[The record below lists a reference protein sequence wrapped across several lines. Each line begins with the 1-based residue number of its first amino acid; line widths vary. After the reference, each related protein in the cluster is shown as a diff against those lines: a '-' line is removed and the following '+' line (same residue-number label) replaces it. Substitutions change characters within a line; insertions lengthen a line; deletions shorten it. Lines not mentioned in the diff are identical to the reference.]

1 MNIVFAYHN
10 GDAELALLSAKA
22 ITAMGINMRHKATLC
37 ATNDTALTYEITEEL
52 KKSFPEVKRIIAQD
66 GFNGWPLGPN
76 QMFSDAAAQ
85 CYAVNEPW
93 MFWEPDCVPMKQGWA
108 DDLEAEFR
116 KEPAIL
122 GHQYEGG
129 MASNGKNIYK
139 MIVGSAIYPPNFLDF
154 CPSAR
159 SLDNYN
165 LAYRSAGSIPEP
177 WDVRCRWNFMAIGRD
192 CPLLR
197 TYWKSVNYQWK
208 DGKIVFFAEDPEAQ
222 AIQGVTCPD
231 RIISSKAVVI
241 HGCKDGS
248 LHKMAIAGFPM
259 PEDKPLMPSDS
270 TGLSDEAKTLFN
282 SCEPWTP
289 EKAAQL
295 EKAAAET
302 PSNSMGLEGEGQNV
316 PALNIPDQER
326 ENSPISVEP
335 QNPESTIPV
344 RERDGERQH
353 IAKEDER
360 RPNTTCHKK
369 SVNVEKVVQNVTN
382 DELRS
387 TLCNKTSDKMHNSPD
402 VANCQ
407 KVTVKRK
414 NKSPS
419 KAKKRRNLSPEER
432 QRRSDAM
439 RAILARK
446 AERKAQG
453 VV

>member
-22 ITAMGINMRHKATLC
+22 ITSFGINMRHKATVC
-37 ATNDTALTYEITEEL
+37 ATNDTALLFDIIEEL
-52 KKSFPEVKRIIAQD
+52 KKSFPEVGRIVAQD
-66 GFNGWPLGPN
+66 GYNGWPLGPN
-76 QMFSDAAAQ
+76 QMFSDASSQ
-85 CYAVNEPW
+85 CYAINEPW

-108 DDLEAEFR
+108 DDLETEFR

-129 MASNGKNIYK
+129 MATNGKNIYK
-139 MIVGSAIYPPNFLDF
+139 MIVGSAVYPPNFLDF

-165 LAYRSAGSIPEP
+165 LAYRSAGTIPEP
-177 WDVRCRWNFMAIGRD
+177 WDVRCRWNFMAVGRD

-208 DGKIVFFAEDPEAQ
+208 DGKIIFFAEDPEAQ
-222 AIQGVTCPD
+222 AVQGVTCSD
-231 RIISSKAVVI
+231 RVISSQAVVI

-259 PEDKPLMPSDS
+259 PSDS
-270 TGLSDEAKTLFN
+270 TGLES
-282 SCEPWTP
+282 
-289 EKAAQL
+289 
-295 EKAAAET
+295 
-302 PSNSMGLEGEGQNV
+302 
-316 PALNIPDQER
+316 IPVREWQELMD
-326 ENSPISVEP
+326 SVDHI
-335 QNPESTIPV
+335 NPESTIPV
-344 RERDGERQH
+344 REPD
-353 IAKEDER
+353 
-360 RPNTTCHKK
+360 TTLQKVIQ
-369 SVNVEKVVQNVTN
+369 SVDTCSQGPTV
-382 DELRS
+382 
-387 TLCNKTSDKMHNSPD
+387 CNKTSDKMRNSSD

-419 KAKKRRNLSPEER
+419 KANKKRRKLSPEER

-439 RAILARK
+439 KAILARK

>member
-22 ITAMGINMRHKATLC
+22 ITAMGINMRHKAAVC
-37 ATNDTALTYEITEEL
+37 ATNDSALLFDIIEEL
-52 KKSFPEVKRIIAQD
+52 KKSFPEVGRIIAQD
-66 GFNGWPLGPN
+66 GYNGWPLGPN

-139 MIVGSAIYPPNFLDF
+139 MIVGSAVYPPNFLDF

-208 DGKIVFFAEDPEAQ
+208 EGKIVFFAEDPEAQ
-222 AIQGVTCPD
+222 AVQGVTCPD
-231 RIISSKAVVI
+231 RVISSKAVVI

-248 LHKMAIAGFPM
+248 LHRMAIAGFPI
-259 PEDKPLMPSDS
+259 PSDS
-270 TGLSDEAKTLFN
+270 TGLSDEAKALFD

-295 EKAAAET
+295 EKAAADI
-302 PSNSMGLEGEGQNV
+302 PSNSTGLDELSGNSRQLEGRGQAV
-316 PALNIPDQER
+316 PDL
-326 ENSPISVEP
+326 
-335 QNPESTIPV
+335 
-344 RERDGERQH
+344 
-353 IAKEDER
+353 
-360 RPNTTCHKK
+360 
-369 SVNVEKVVQNVTN
+369 VQNVNN
-382 DELRS
+382 D
-387 TLCNKTSDKMHNSPD
+387 
-402 VANCQ
+402 AQ
-407 KVTVKRK
+407 KLTVKRK
-414 NKSPS
+414 NKSPY

-439 RAILARK
+439 KAILARK
-446 AERKAQG
+446 AERKAQSI
-453 VV
+453 V

>member
-10 GDAELALLSAKA
+10 GDAELAMLSAKA
-22 ITAMGINMRHKATLC
+22 ITAMGINMRHKATVC

-108 DDLEAEFR
+108 DDLETEFR

-129 MASNGKNIYK
+129 MACNGKNIYK

-165 LAYRSAGSIPEP
+165 LAYRSAGAIPEP

-222 AIQGVTCPD
+222 AIQGVTCAD
-231 RIISSKAVVI
+231 RVISSQAVVI

-259 PEDKPLMPSDS
+259 PES
-270 TGLSDEAKTLFN
+270 
-282 SCEPWTP
+282 
-289 EKAAQL
+289 
-295 EKAAAET
+295 
-302 PSNSMGLEGEGQNV
+302 
-316 PALNIPDQER
+316 IPDQE
-326 ENSPISVEP
+326 
-335 QNPESTIPV
+335 PETQFIPV
-344 RERDGERQH
+344 AHEPVIPAREHLPQYIISEALGP
-353 IAKEDER
+353 IAL
-360 RPNTTCHKK
+360 
-369 SVNVEKVVQNVTN
+369 TN
-382 DELRS
+382 ASEVS
-387 TLCNKTSDKMHNSPD
+387 NSPD

-407 KVTVKRK
+407 KLTVKRK

-419 KAKKRRNLSPEER
+419 KANKKKKRNLSPEER
-432 QRRSDAM
+432 QRRSDLM
-439 RAILARK
+439 KAILARK

>member
-22 ITAMGINMRHKATLC
+22 ITAFGINMRHKATVC
-37 ATNDTALTYEITEEL
+37 ATNDTALIHEITEEL
-52 KKSFPEVKRIIAQD
+52 NKSFPEVGRIVAQD
-66 GFNGWPLGPN
+66 GYNGWPLGPN
-76 QMFSDAAAQ
+76 QMFSDASSQ
-85 CYAVNEPW
+85 CYAINEPW
-93 MFWEPDCVPMKQGWA
+93 MFWEPDCVPMKSGWV
-108 DDLEAEFR
+108 DDLETEFR

-129 MASNGKNIYK
+129 MATNGKNIYK

-222 AIQGVTCPD
+222 AVQGVTCPD
-231 RIISSKAVVI
+231 RVISSKAVVI

-248 LHKMAIAGFPM
+248 LHRMAVSGFP
-259 PEDKPLMPSDS
+259 MPSDS
-270 TGLSDEAKTLFN
+270 TGLDV
-282 SCEPWTP
+282 
-289 EKAAQL
+289 
-295 EKAAAET
+295 
-302 PSNSMGLEGEGQNV
+302 PSNSMGLEQGGGQNA
-316 PALNIPDQER
+316 PTLNIPDQEQTFS
-326 ENSPISVEP
+326 NVSVGDEI
-335 QNPESTIPV
+335 EIIHIPV
-344 RERDGERQH
+344 REY
-353 IAKEDER
+353 
-360 RPNTTCHKK
+360 
-369 SVNVEKVVQNVTN
+369 VQNINNDAQKVTVC
-382 DELRS
+382 D
-387 TLCNKTSDKMHNSPD
+387 KTSLVMRNSPD
-402 VANCQ
+402 VANRQ
-407 KVTVKRK
+407 KTPVKRK

-419 KAKKRRNLSPEER
+419 KANKKKKRNLSPEER
-432 QRRSDAM
+432 QRRSEAM

-453 VV
+453 AV

>member
-10 GDAELALLSAKA
+10 GDAELALLSAKS
-22 ITAMGINMRHKATLC
+22 ITAMGINIRHKATLC
-37 ATNDTALTYEITEEL
+37 ATNDTVLTYEITEEL

-76 QMFSDAAAQ
+76 QMFSDAASQ

-108 DDLEAEFR
+108 DDLETEFR
-116 KEPAIL
+116 KKPAIL
-122 GHQYEGG
+122 GHQYQGG

-154 CPSAR
+154 CPSAQ

-165 LAYRSAGSIPEP
+165 ISYRSAGTIPEP

-192 CPLLR
+192 CSLLR

-231 RIISSKAVVI
+231 RVISSQAVVI

-259 PEDKPLMPSDS
+259 PEDNPVI
-270 TGLSDEAKTLFN
+270 
-282 SCEPWTP
+282 
-289 EKAAQL
+289 
-295 EKAAAET
+295 
-302 PSNSMGLEGEGQNV
+302 PSNSKGLEGEGQNV
-316 PALNIPDQER
+316 PDLVQ
-326 ENSPISVEP
+326 
-335 QNPESTIPV
+335 
-344 RERDGERQH
+344 
-353 IAKEDER
+353 
-360 RPNTTCHKK
+360 
-369 SVNVEKVVQNVTN
+369 SVNHDTQKVAVCDN
-382 DELRS
+382 
-387 TLCNKTSDKMHNSPD
+387 TSLEMHNSPD
-402 VANCQ
+402 VTNCQ
-407 KVTVKRK
+407 KLPVKRK
-414 NKSPS
+414 NNSPS
-419 KAKKRRNLSPEER
+419 KAKKKRTLSPEER

-439 RAILARK
+439 KAILARK

-453 VV
+453 IV